1 VPCLITCKAC
11 SITKAPGRC
20 RRRPHPEAPESPAK
34 LFAEEAQPH
43 ATRSAAAAPSE
54 RAAPAGALPPAGP
67 AGAETAR
74 AGSQAGAGAAAEA
87 GRPRAE
93 AEAASALGADDTS
106 AGDRWALAGLA
117 ASGEEVEGRVR
128 LPQYLL
134 LARALLLPPLG
145 ARLVGA

>member
-1 VPCLITCKAC
+1 MITCKAC
-11 SITKAPGRC
+11 SVTKAPGRC
-20 RRRPHPEAPESPAK
+20 RRRPRPEAPESPAK
-34 LFAEEAQPH
+34 LFAEEVQAH
-43 ATRSAAAAPSE
+43 APRSAPAAPSE
-54 RAAPAGALPPAGP
+54 RAAPAGPVPLAGA
-67 AGAETAR
+67 AGAEPAR
-74 AGSQAGAGAAAEA
+74 AGPQAGGGAAAEA

-93 AEAASALGADDTS
+93 AVAASALGADDTS